1 MTWVAKMARMG
12 KYLCCDIVT
21 RNREGHLLM
30 IKWSIREEDRTILNF
45 KIYKAK
51 VEEIKGKIKQATK

>member
-1 MTWVAKMARMG
+1 
-12 KYLCCDIVT
+12 
-21 RNREGHLLM
+21 M
-30 IKWSIREEDRTILNF
+30 IKWSIREEDRIILNF